1 MCFVKVE
8 GLYYHYQQG
17 DRHRYRARYPHEDRQ
32 LRNAEPLLTNVNLEV
47 KRGEVVAIL
56 GRSGS
61 GKSTLLNLIAGID
74 LPQQGQL
81 SIAGENTLQ
90 MSEHERTLFR
100 RKHIGFIYQ
109 SFNLIDTLTA
119 AENIALVAELN
130 GDKSAVLDDK
140 VAHWLKAVDLTSK
153 AQHFPDQLAGGEQQR
168 VAIARALVHRP
179 ALLLAD
185 EPTGNLDSKT
195 GHQILTLLHD
205 MVRDHDTTLLV
216 VTHSLAVAKTADRIL
231 TLEQGQLSE
240 RQGDFS
246 W

>member
-8 GLYYHYQQG
+8 GLYYHYQQR
-17 DRHRYRARYPHEDRQ
+17 DRHRYRPRYRQEGQQ
-32 LRNAEPLLTNVNLEV
+32 LRNAEPLLTDVNLEV

-140 VAHWLKAVDLTSK
+140 VAHWLEAVDLSSK
-153 AQHFPDQLAGGEQQR
+153 AHHFPDQLAGGEQQR

-195 GHQILTLLHD
+195 GHQILTLLQD

>member
-1 MCFVKVE
+1 MCFVRLE
-8 GLYYHYQQG
+8 GLHYHYRQRGRRRRTGGQHGGQQ
-17 DRHRYRARYPHEDRQ
+17 AQVE
-32 LRNAEPLLTNVNLEV
+32 ALLDGVSLEV

-74 LPQQGQL
+74 LPQRGRL
-81 SIAGENTLQ
+81 TIGGEDTLQ
-90 MSEHERTLFR
+90 MSEQARTLLR
-100 RKHIGFIYQ
+100 RRHIGFIYQ

-130 GDKSAVLDDK
+130 GHNSEAVEAK
-140 VAHWLKAVDLTSK
+140 VGHWLAAVGLTAK
-153 AQHFPDQLAGGEQQR
+153 AQHFPDQLSGGEQQR

-185 EPTGNLDSKT
+185 EPTGNLDAAT
-195 GHQILTLLHD
+195 GGQILSQLQG
-205 MVRDHDTTLLV
+205 MVRDHQTTLLV
-216 VTHSLAVAKTADRIL
+216 VTHSLAVAQTADRIL

-240 RQGDFS
+240 RQGDFT

>member
-1 MCFVKVE
+1 MCFVRLE
-8 GLYYHYQQG
+8 GLYYHYRQRGQRAGGQQSQAV
-17 DRHRYRARYPHEDRQ
+17 D
-32 LRNAEPLLTNVNLEV
+32 LLDGVSLEV

-74 LPQQGQL
+74 LPQRGRL
-81 SIAGENTLQ
+81 TIGGENTLQ
-90 MSEHERTLFR
+90 MSEQARTLLR
-100 RKHIGFIYQ
+100 RRHIGFIYQ

-130 GDKSAVLDDK
+130 DHHSELVDAK
-140 VAHWLKAVDLTSK
+140 VDHWLEAVGLTAK
-153 AQHFPDQLAGGEQQR
+153 AQHFPDQLSGGEQQR

-185 EPTGNLDSKT
+185 EPTGNLDAAT
-195 GHQILTLLHD
+195 GGQILSQLQG
-205 MVRDHDTTLLV
+205 MVRDHQTTLLV
-216 VTHSLAVAKTADRIL
+216 VTHSLAVAQTADRIL

-240 RQGDFS
+240 RQGDFT